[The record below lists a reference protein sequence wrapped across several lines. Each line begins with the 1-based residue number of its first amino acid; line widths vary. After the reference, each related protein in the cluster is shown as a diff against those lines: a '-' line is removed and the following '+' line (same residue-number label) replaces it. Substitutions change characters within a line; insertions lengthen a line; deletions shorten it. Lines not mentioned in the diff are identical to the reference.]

1 MSDVKSCCADLY
13 ASDWARLLLG
23 DSFHPGGLALTTRLG
38 ELMRLGP
45 GDRVLDV
52 AAGRG
57 ASALHLAKQFG
68 CAVVGID
75 LAPANVAAANEA
87 AAAAGLAG
95 LVRFEVGD
103 AERLPFEDGVLTA
116 AVCECA
122 FCTFPDKPTAAAELA
137 RVLAPGGRVG
147 LSDLTR
153 RGDLPP
159 ELRGLLAWVACVADA
174 RPVDEYVGYLAEAGF
189 EAPVVE
195 RHDAALAT
203 MVAEIRRR
211 LLGAQV
217 MAKIGKLRLAG
228 IDWGQAGSTGR
239 AAAEAVKAGQL
250 GYAAIVACRPGAGA
264 ADIRFSGGSR

>member
-1 MSDVKSCCADLY
+1 VTETAHGGAPADVKSCCANLY
-13 ASDWARLLLG
+13 SSDWATLLLG
-23 DSFHPGGLALTTRLG
+23 DSFHPGGVALTTRLG
-38 ELMRLGP
+38 EMMRLGP
-45 GDRVLDV
+45 DDRVLDV

-57 ASALHLAKQFG
+57 TSALHLARRFG
-68 CAVVGID
+68 CAVVGVD
-75 LAPANVAAANEA
+75 LAPANVAAANELA
-87 AAAAGLAG
+87 GSAGLADR
-95 LVRFEVGD
+95 VRFEVGD
-103 AERLPFEDGVLTA
+103 AERLPVEDGAFTA

-137 RVLAPGGRVG
+137 RVLAPAGRVG

-174 RPVDEYVGYLAEAGF
+174 RPVEEYVGYLTAAGF

-195 RHDAALAT
+195 RHDAALAAL
-203 MVAEIRRR
+203 VAEIRRK

-217 MAKIGKLRLAG
+217 MAAIGKLSPAG

-250 GYAAIVACRPGAGA
+250 GYAAIMARRP
-264 ADIRFSGGSR
+264 S